1 MKFAIYGENVT
12 VNDEMREKIENR
24 LSELNKYVVIDEAQS
39 AKVTV
44 KVNGGNALK
53 VEVNVPTKVGLMR
66 SEVVHEDF
74 STAVDLAIDK
84 LEDQIRRQ
92 KGRLSRRH
100 KESLAEN
107 FYEDNEESNDTPV
120 RTKTI
125 FAEEMILD
133 EAIMRMEMLS
143 HSFFIYKDIDSDKAA
158 VVYKRNDGGYGL
170 IEINEYKIR
179 TENLQ

>member
-12 VNDEMREKIENR
+12 INEEMRQQIEDR
-24 LSELNKYVVIDEAQS
+24 LSELNKYVVIDEDQS
-39 AKVTV
+39 AKVSV
-44 KVNGGNALK
+44 KVHGGNALK

-66 SEVVHEDF
+66 SEVVHQDF

-100 KESLAEN
+100 KDSLAET
-107 FYEDNEESNDTPV
+107 FFEEDVEDEETPV

-125 FAEEMILD
+125 YADEMILD

-143 HSFFIYKDIDSDKAA
+143 HSFFIYKDVDSERMA
-158 VVYKRNDGGYGL
+158 VVYKREDGGYGL
-170 IEINEYKIR
+170 IEISE
-179 TENLQ
+179 

>member
-12 VNDEMREKIENR
+12 VNDRMREKIEGR
-24 LSELNKYVVIDEAQS
+24 LSDLNKYVVIDEAQS

-44 KVNGGNALK
+44 KVYGEEGLK

-100 KESLAEN
+100 KDSLAEN
-107 FYEDNEESNDTPV
+107 FYEEADEDKDTPV
-120 RTKTI
+120 RTKMV

-143 HSFFIYKDIDSDKAA
+143 HSFFIYRDADSDKLA

-170 IEINEYKIR
+170 IEINE
-179 TENLQ
+179 

>member
-12 VNDEMREKIENR
+12 INDKMREQIEDR
-24 LSELNKYVVIDEAQS
+24 LSDLNKYVVIDESQS

-44 KVNGGNALK
+44 KVYEGNSLK
-53 VEVNVPTKVGLMR
+53 VEVNVPTKVGLLR

-74 STAVDLAIDK
+74 STAVDLAINK

-100 KESLAEN
+100 KDSLAES
-107 FYEDNEESNDTPV
+107 FYEEDNNEEDTPV

-125 FAEEMILD
+125 YADEMILD

-143 HSFFIYKDIDSDKAA
+143 HSFFIYKDVDAEKLA

-170 IEINEYKIR
+170 IEISE
-179 TENLQ
+179 

>member
-12 VNDEMREKIENR
+12 VNDKMREKIENR
-24 LSELNKYVVIDEAQS
+24 LSELNKYIVVDEAQS

-44 KVNGGNALK
+44 KIYGNALK

-100 KESLAEN
+100 KDSLAEN
-107 FYEDNEESNDTPV
+107 FYEENDSEANTPV

-125 FAEEMILD
+125 FADEMILD

-143 HSFFIYKDIDSDKAA
+143 HSFFIYKDIDSERLA

-170 IEINEYKIR
+170 IEVNE
-179 TENLQ
+179 

>member
-1 MKFAIYGENVT
+1 MKFAVYGENVT
-12 VNDEMREKIENR
+12 INDRMREQIENR
-24 LSELNKYVVIDEAQS
+24 LSDLNKYIVIDEQQS

-44 KVNGGNALK
+44 KIHGGPLK
-53 VEVNVPTKVGLMR
+53 VEVTVPTKVGLMR

-107 FYEDNEESNDTPV
+107 FYEESAEEKDIPV

-125 FAEEMILD
+125 YADEMILD

-143 HSFFIYKDIDSDKAA
+143 HSFFVYKDSDSEKMA

-170 IEINEYKIR
+170 IEIDE
-179 TENLQ
+179 

>member
-12 VNDEMREKIENR
+12 INDKMREKIENR

-44 KVNGGNALK
+44 KIYGDALK

-100 KESLAEN
+100 EESLAEN
-107 FYEDNEESNDTPV
+107 FYEIEEIEEENDTPV
-120 RTKTI
+120 RTKTVY
-125 FAEEMILD
+125 ADEMILD

-143 HSFFIYKDIDSDKAA
+143 HSFFIYRDADSEKLA

-170 IEINEYKIR
+170 IEISE
-179 TENLQ
+179 

>member
-12 VNDEMREKIENR
+12 VTDTMREKIEQR
-24 LSELNKYVVIDEAQS
+24 LSDLNKYVVIDEEQS
-39 AKVTV
+39 ARVTV
-44 KVNGGNALK
+44 KIYGGGLK
-53 VEVNVPTKVGLMR
+53 VEVNVPTKLGLMR

-100 KESLAEN
+100 KDSLAEN
-107 FYEDNEESNDTPV
+107 FYVADMDDEDETPV

-125 FAEEMILD
+125 YADEMILD

-143 HSFFIYKDIDSDKAA
+143 HSFFIYKDVDSEKIA

-170 IEINEYKIR
+170 IEVGE
-179 TENLQ
+179 

>member
-1 MKFAIYGENVT
+1 MKFAVYGENVT
-12 VNDEMREKIENR
+12 ITDTMREQIENR
-24 LSELNKYVVIDEAQS
+24 LTELNKYIVIDEQQS

-44 KVNGGNALK
+44 KDNGGTLK

-66 SEVVHEDF
+66 SEVVHEEF

-100 KESLAEN
+100 KDSLAES
-107 FYEDNEESNDTPV
+107 FYEESGDEKDIPV
-120 RTKTI
+120 RTKTVY
-125 FAEEMILD
+125 ADEMILD
-133 EAIMRMEMLS
+133 DAIMRMGMLS
-143 HSFFIYKDIDSDKAA
+143 HSFFIYKDADAEKMA

-170 IEINEYKIR
+170 IEIDE
-179 TENLQ
+179 

>member
-12 VNDEMREKIENR
+12 VTDAMREKIEDR
-24 LSELNKYVVIDEAQS
+24 LSQLNKYVVIDEAQS
-39 AKVTV
+39 ARVTV
-44 KVNGGNALK
+44 KIHGDALK

-66 SEVVHEDF
+66 SEVVHQDF

-84 LEDQIRRQ
+84 LEDQIRKQ

-100 KESLAEN
+100 KDSLAES
-107 FYEDNEESNDTPV
+107 FYEDVDEEIDTPV

-125 FAEEMILD
+125 YADEMILD
-133 EAIMRMEMLS
+133 DAIMRMEMLS
-143 HSFFIYKDIDSDKAA
+143 HSFFIYKDTDSEKLA

-170 IEINEYKIR
+170 IEISE
-179 TENLQ
+179 

>member
-12 VNDEMREKIENR
+12 VNDTMREKIEER

-39 AKVTV
+39 ARVTV
-44 KVNGGNALK
+44 KIHGDALK
-53 VEVNVPTKVGLMR
+53 VEVNVPTKIGLMR
-66 SEVVHEDF
+66 SEVVHHDF

-84 LEDQIRRQ
+84 LEDQIRKQ

-107 FYEDNEESNDTPV
+107 FYEETNDENDTPV

-125 FAEEMILD
+125 YADEMILD

-143 HSFFIYKDIDSDKAA
+143 HSFFIYKDMDSDKLA
-158 VVYKRNDGGYGL
+158 VVYKRNEGGYGL
-170 IEINEYKIR
+170 IEISE
-179 TENLQ
+179 

>member
-12 VNDEMREKIENR
+12 VNDRMRQQIEDR
-24 LSELNKYVVIDEAQS
+24 LSALNKYVVIDEEQS

-44 KVNGGNALK
+44 KVYGGGLK

-100 KESLAEN
+100 KDSLAEN
-107 FYEDNEESNDTPV
+107 FVASEAEGDDIPV
-120 RTKTI
+120 RTKTVY
-125 FAEEMILD
+125 AEEMVLD
-133 EAIMRMEMLS
+133 EAIMHMEMLS
-143 HSFFIYKDIDSDKAA
+143 HSFFIYKDQDSEKLA
-158 VVYKRNDGGYGL
+158 VVYKRSAGGYGL
-170 IEINEYKIR
+170 IEISE
-179 TENLQ
+179 

>member
-12 VNDEMREKIENR
+12 VNDQMREKIEQR
-24 LSELNKYVVIDEAQS
+24 LSDLNKYVVIDEEQS

-44 KVNGGNALK
+44 KVYGGGLK

-100 KESLAEN
+100 KDSLAEN
-107 FYEDNEESNDTPV
+107 FFEETESEDDTPV
-120 RTKTI
+120 RTKTVY
-125 FAEEMILD
+125 AEEMVLD
-133 EAIMRMEMLS
+133 DAIMHMEMLS
-143 HSFFIYKDIDSDKAA
+143 HSFFIYKDLDSEKIA
-158 VVYKRNDGGYGL
+158 VVYKRNDGGYCL
-170 IEINEYKIR
+170 IEVGE
-179 TENLQ
+179 

>member
-12 VNDEMREKIENR
+12 VTDAMREKIEDR
-24 LSELNKYVVIDEAQS
+24 LSQLSKYVVIDEAQS
-39 AKVTV
+39 ARVTV
-44 KVNGGNALK
+44 KIHGDALK

-66 SEVVHEDF
+66 SEVVHQDF

-100 KESLAEN
+100 KESLAET
-107 FYEDNEESNDTPV
+107 FYEDSSEEMDTPV

-125 FAEEMILD
+125 YADEMILD

-143 HSFFIYKDIDSDKAA
+143 HSFFIYKDADSEKLA

-170 IEINEYKIR
+170 IEISE
-179 TENLQ
+179 

>member
-12 VNDEMREKIENR
+12 VNDQMREKIEQR
-24 LSELNKYVVIDEAQS
+24 LSDLNKYVVIDEEQS

-44 KVNGGNALK
+44 KVYGGGLK

-100 KESLAEN
+100 KDSLAEN
-107 FYEDNEESNDTPV
+107 FFEETESEDDTPV
-120 RTKTI
+120 RTKTVY
-125 FAEEMILD
+125 AEEMVLD
-133 EAIMRMEMLS
+133 DAIMHMEMLS
-143 HSFFIYKDIDSDKAA
+143 HSFFIYKDLDSEKIA

-170 IEINEYKIR
+170 IEVGE
-179 TENLQ
+179 

>member
-12 VNDEMREKIENR
+12 VTDVMREKIENR
-24 LSELNKYVVIDEAQS
+24 LSGLNKYVVIDEQQS
-39 AKVTV
+39 ARVTV
-44 KVNGGNALK
+44 KIFGGALK
-53 VEVNVPTKVGLMR
+53 VEVNVPTKIGLMR

-100 KESLAEN
+100 KDSIAES
-107 FYEDNEESNDTPV
+107 FYDESDASTDIPV
-120 RTKTI
+120 RTKTLY
-125 FAEEMILD
+125 AEEMILD
-133 EAIMRMEMLS
+133 EAIMHMEMLS
-143 HSFFIYKDIDSDKAA
+143 HSFFIYKDADSQKIA

-170 IEINEYKIR
+170 IEVSE
-179 TENLQ
+179 